1 MHVKHNQR
9 RVSGPGAFGTSNNQ
23 CDSSENLN
31 SDQQQQ
37 HALYQQHQ
45 QRLYQQQQQQHRQQQ
60 HSHPH
65 LLRQSLINLTSAHNI
80 SNNIG
85 VSNTSE
91 QQGTNTSGRSGAVE
105 PSSSSSLN
113 YPNANSNRNIST
125 TNTNVSNTLHK
136 YISCSCES
144 LKCAVSAVAAKAS
157 IKRSRPG
164 EPDSESLIDT
174 QNADFTDYNVA
185 YLDISQTGHSAGCLS
200 SSISGGGGDDQHSL
214 RSEYLSSRLSGVSKQ
229 HSYDSSCSGQLH
241 GLTLTAK
248 ERSSQNQQQQQQQ
261 LQQQQQ
267 QLDCT
272 NSTRVPS
279 SPISCA
285 NSNYSNQSNIS
296 AGTGG
301 GGGGGGVGGGEGVGG
316 VGPSTICD
324 AYQDF
329 SHYPTTNSNSTSYGN
344 DFNDDFKHIVV
355 HNFSN
360 SDPITRYNVSSGD
373 CGGDGATSI
382 NNTLTGTYCSP
393 LKPHYSDCNIYAK
406 QQAEYFSNLKSDF
419 DQHAQHGDKQQL
431 VNKTYIFKC
440 LANSPSFLRSTKIK
454 EQSKKLRN
462 LSLKNRTAKKK
473 GQIISKS
480 NAVSDNSLHPGDKYL
495 NLYLVEKK
503 NSQQQLQQYQQQQQ
517 QLEQQQSQTGRLVT
531 SDSGSKT
538 PSLTA
543 GRQQLQQQ
551 LEQQQQQQQQ
561 DQQTVVAALSRNLQ
575 QQQQQCLVNGS
586 VRTHPTYRHQ
596 SSIKRD
602 SKDYSGT
609 LTPTASTTHR
619 NSKVSNSNNNKSC
632 NLNNNGNKLSVSTNS
647 CNKLHVAAAGT
658 HPYATSPKSSLS
670 SNGHLNKYCLT
681 DISRRRKAAFNRQL
695 SAPTDYTHSSNNSNG
710 NGNFNGN
717 GNGNGGSNSA
727 TEAACESTST
737 VASAGVGSVAAKASV
752 SLQNSVLIKPT
763 STSNSCTNSFN
774 RRHIKRQKNNKLNE
788 RLIHGDSD
796 ESVRCSYCSVLN
808 ENDLRISFEN
818 TCTDSLVT
826 AFDDEALLICD
837 QGNEMVHF
845 DDVSL
850 YGTPK
855 EEPMPSI
862 PVVSEKVSANF
873 LKSQLQS
880 WFQPTDNR
888 LAMKLFG
895 SRKALVKERIRQKT
909 SGHWVIHPC
918 SSFRFYWD
926 LCMLLLLVA
935 NLIILPVAISFFND
949 DLSTRWIAFNCL
961 SDTIFLIDIVVNFR
975 TGIMQQDNAEQVI
988 LDPKLI
994 AKHYLKTW
1002 FFLDLIS
1009 SIPLDYIF
1017 LIFNQVKDFSDSF
1030 QILHAGRALRILR
1043 LAKLLSLVRLLR
1055 LSRLVRY
1062 VSQWEEVYILQN
1074 LQKKSADRRGRMH
1087 RKDKDGLTK
1096 SNLILKFLNMASVFM
1111 RIFNLICMMLLIG
1124 HWSGCL
1130 QFLVPMLQG
1139 FPSNSWVS
1147 INELQESYWL
1157 EQYSWALFKAMSHM
1171 LCIGYGRFPPQ
1182 SLTDMWLTMLSMIS
1196 GATCYALF
1204 LGHATN
1210 LIQSLDSS
1218 RRQYRE
1224 KVKQVEE
1231 YMAYRKLPRD
1241 MRQRITEYF
1250 EHRYQGKFFDE
1261 ECILGELSEK
1271 LREDVI
1277 NYNCRSLV
1285 ASVPF
1290 FANADSNFVSD
1301 VVTKLKYEVF
1311 QPGDI
1316 IIKEGTIGTKMY
1328 FIQEGVV
1335 DIVMANGEVATSLSD
1350 GSYFGEICLL
1360 TNARR
1365 VASVRAETYC
1375 NLFSL
1380 SVDHFNCVL
1389 DQYPLMRKTMETVAA
1404 ERLNKIGKNPNIMQQ
1419 KDEQISNPE
1428 SNTITAVVNAL
1439 AAEADDCKDDDIDI
1453 KENLLHGSESSFT
1466 GPVQTIREGLP
1477 RPRSGEFRA
1486 LFEGNTP

>member
-1 MHVKHNQR
+1 MPFKKIQR
-9 RVSGPGAFGTSNNQ
+9 RVSGPGAYCNNYLQNSQENSEFLQLYQNQLHQSSVNVGYSNIAYGSNTSGQQGTSKCGSATTTLADKPGLRATEPELANPTYNNL
-23 CDSSENLN
+23 DKASSAPDENNLN
-31 SDQQQQ
+31 FNLVKNSAKSLSANNCSGAHKSVVSSSASASAGNGSGDYQSKYYKSDNSNNLNTPTTSNVTEHPHMLSESNDNSNNSVRNSPLFNGCKSVLQQAHSLNNSNKPSLSKNALLSSCQGSFHSLQGGLSSDNSTFVQPYGSSISSTNSSSNTTAVASSQQQSSSLA
-37 HALYQQHQ
+37 HFHQ
-45 QRLYQQQQQQHRQQQ
+45 QQLSQHRQGC
-60 HSHPH
+60 SITPAE
-65 LLRQSLINLTSAHNI
+65 SINGSGTLVFSRSRINSNSDS
-80 SNNIG
+80 SNNKNINFNKLNYDKKCSSSG
-85 VSNTSE
+85 ANINIHSNNRNKSNNNSNTI
-91 QQGTNTSGRSGAVE
+91 NI
-105 PSSSSSLN
+105 SSSSS
-113 YPNANSNRNIST
+113 SNHQSE
-125 TNTNVSNTLHK
+125 TN
-136 YISCSCES
+136 
-144 LKCAVSAVAAKAS
+144 
-157 IKRSRPG
+157 
-164 EPDSESLIDT
+164 
-174 QNADFTDYNVA
+174 Q
-185 YLDISQTGHSAGCLS
+185 
-200 SSISGGGGDDQHSL
+200 
-214 RSEYLSSRLSGVSKQ
+214 
-229 HSYDSSCSGQLH
+229 
-241 GLTLTAK
+241 
-248 ERSSQNQQQQQQQ
+248 
-261 LQQQQQ
+261 
-267 QLDCT
+267 
-272 NSTRVPS
+272 
-279 SPISCA
+279 
-285 NSNYSNQSNIS
+285 
-296 AGTGG
+296 
-301 GGGGGGVGGGEGVGG
+301 
-316 VGPSTICD
+316 
-324 AYQDF
+324 
-329 SHYPTTNSNSTSYGN
+329 
-344 DFNDDFKHIVV
+344 
-355 HNFSN
+355 
-360 SDPITRYNVSSGD
+360 
-373 CGGDGATSI
+373 
-382 NNTLTGTYCSP
+382 
-393 LKPHYSDCNIYAK
+393 
-406 QQAEYFSNLKSDF
+406 LKS
-419 DQHAQHGDKQQL
+419 
-431 VNKTYIFKC
+431 
-440 LANSPSFLRSTKIK
+440 
-454 EQSKKLRN
+454 
-462 LSLKNRTAKKK
+462 
-473 GQIISKS
+473 IIEL
-480 NAVSDNSLHPGDKYL
+480 NTQVSEL
-495 NLYLVEKK
+495 
-503 NSQQQLQQYQQQQQ
+503 
-517 QLEQQQSQTGRLVT
+517 
-531 SDSGSKT
+531 
-538 PSLTA
+538 
-543 GRQQLQQQ
+543 
-551 LEQQQQQQQQ
+551 
-561 DQQTVVAALSRNLQ
+561 
-575 QQQQQCLVNGS
+575 
-586 VRTHPTYRHQ
+586 
-596 SSIKRD
+596 
-602 SKDYSGT
+602 
-609 LTPTASTTHR
+609 
-619 NSKVSNSNNNKSC
+619 NSKN
-632 NLNNNGNKLSVSTNS
+632 
-647 CNKLHVAAAGT
+647 
-658 HPYATSPKSSLS
+658 
-670 SNGHLNKYCLT
+670 
-681 DISRRRKAAFNRQL
+681 IEFNRQL
-695 SAPTDYTHSSNNSNG
+695 SAPTENNN
-710 NGNFNGN
+710 NQNNPN
-717 GNGNGGSNSA
+717 CYSNSVYNLYSNHILSQYY
-727 TEAACESTST
+727 T
-737 VASAGVGSVAAKASV
+737 GSP
-752 SLQNSVLIKPT
+752 N
-763 STSNSCTNSFN
+763 TNSLN
-774 RRHIKRQKNNKLNE
+774 RTKKKRSFKLNG
-788 RLIHGDSD
+788 RLFNAASTDSIRFH
-796 ESVRCSYCSVLN
+796 SNLLNQN
-808 ENDLRISFEN
+808 ENDLRVSIDN

-826 AFDDEALLICD
+826 ALDDEALLIND
-837 QGNEMVHF
+837 YINDMAKSKVHF

-855 EEPMPSI
+855 EEPLPSI
-862 PVVSEKVSANF
+862 PPSTEKPSSNF
-873 LKSQLQS
+873 LKNQLQA

-895 SRKALVKERIRQKT
+895 SKKALVKERIRQKT

-961 SDTIFLIDIVVNFR
+961 SDTIFLVDIVVNFR

-1017 LIFNQVKDFSDSF
+1017 LIFNQIQKNNQDFSDSF

-1074 LQKKSADRRGRMH
+1074 LQKKHSDRRGRSFQ
-1087 RKDKDGLTK
+1087 KEKAGFSK
-1096 SNLILKFLNMASVFM
+1096 SNLIFKFLNMASVFM

-1139 FPSNSWVS
+1139 FPSNSWVA
-1147 INELQESYWL
+1147 INELQEAYWL

-1301 VVTKLKYEVF
+1301 VVTKLRYEVF

-1316 IIKEGTIGTKMY
+1316 VIKEGTIGSKMY
-1328 FIQEGVV
+1328 FIQEGIV

-1380 SVDHFNCVL
+1380 SVDHFNAVL

-1404 ERLNKIGKNPNIMQQ
+1404 ERLNKIGKNPNIMAH
-1419 KDEQISNPE
+1419 KEESESANAETNQIS
-1428 SNTITAVVNAL
+1428 AVVNAL
-1439 AAEADDCKDDDIDI
+1439 AVEAEN
-1453 KENLLHGSESSFT
+1453 NLNNLSSTSSKAFF
-1466 GPVQTIREGLP
+1466 QLP
-1477 RPRSGEFRA
+1477 GWSI
-1486 LFEGNTP
+1486 

>member
-1 MHVKHNQR
+1 MHVKHTQR
-9 RVSGPGAFGTSNNQ
+9 RVSGPGAFGTFTNANDQRASR
-23 CDSSENLN
+23 DS
-31 SDQQQQ
+31 
-37 HALYQQHQ
+37 LYPND
-45 QRLYQQQQQQHRQQQ
+45 QQQQQQR
-60 HSHPH
+60 HSHSH
-65 LLRQSLINLTSAHNI
+65 QQLVRQSLTSLTTQGNGSGNGGSAAA
-80 SNNIG
+80 
-85 VSNTSE
+85 
-91 QQGTNTSGRSGAVE
+91 GA
-105 PSSSSSLN
+105 
-113 YPNANSNRNIST
+113 T
-125 TNTNVSNTLHK
+125 TRR
-136 YISCSCES
+136 
-144 LKCAVSAVAAKAS
+144 AAQAVAGDEQ
-157 IKRSRPG
+157 R
-164 EPDSESLIDT
+164 T
-174 QNADFTDYNVA
+174 QRERE
-185 YLDISQTGHSAGCLS
+185 HSS
-200 SSISGGGGDDQHSL
+200 
-214 RSEYLSSRLSGVSKQ
+214 SSRLSSGISKQ
-229 HSYDSSCSGQLH
+229 NSYDSSSS
-241 GLTLTAK
+241 TLGRGSK
-248 ERSSQNQQQQQQQ
+248 RSHQQQQHHHQQQQQQQ
-261 LQQQQQ
+261 QQSAVTPTVTPNPPN
-267 QLDCT
+267 L
-272 NSTRVPS
+272 SHS
-279 SPISCA
+279 HSPVSCGTIS
-285 NSNYSNQSNIS
+285 
-296 AGTGG
+296 TGG
-301 GGGGGGVGGGEGVGG
+301 QSALYDACHEYSRSLSAAPTIGAGAGAVGIGDELIG
-316 VGPSTICD
+316 
-324 AYQDF
+324 
-329 SHYPTTNSNSTSYGN
+329 
-344 DFNDDFKHIVV
+344 

-360 SDPITRYNVSSGD
+360 SDPITRYSHLDDSHADASV
-373 CGGDGATSI
+373 
-382 NNTLTGTYCSP
+382 
-393 LKPHYSDCNIYAK
+393 LKSHYSECNIYAK
-406 QQAEYFSNLKSDF
+406 QRQLAEPHFTNLNLSSEYDS
-419 DQHAQHGDKQQL
+419 GNDKQQL
-431 VNKTYIFKC
+431 VNQTYIFKC
-440 LANSPSFLRSTKIK
+440 IANSPSFLRTNKIK

-462 LSLKNRTAKKK
+462 LSLKTRNAKKK

-503 NSQQQLQQYQQQQQ
+503 HSLQSHPTPTSASAPATSATSATSAASISAASSAAGAVARTLPALSAVAARQQQL
-517 QLEQQQSQTGRLVT
+517 LLNGAL
-531 SDSGSKT
+531 KT
-538 PSLTA
+538 KTF
-543 GRQQLQQQ
+543 
-551 LEQQQQQQQQ
+551 
-561 DQQTVVAALSRNLQ
+561 
-575 QQQQQCLVNGS
+575 
-586 VRTHPTYRHQ
+586 PTYRA
-596 SSIKRD
+596 SVKSD
-602 SKDYSGT
+602 TKDYRSSSSTSTIPGT
-609 LTPTASTTHR
+609 GQSPPVVPHSLAAKIS
-619 NSKVSNSNNNKSC
+619 SKNC
-632 NLNNNGNKLSVSTNS
+632 NLLHNAGNKLSVSTNS
-647 CNKLHVAAAGT
+647 CNKLHAASAAHVHGHGGRAHSYGYAY
-658 HPYATSPKSSLS
+658 HPHHQQQQQQQQPHQQQQHQQQQQQQHNPQHPQHLASPKSSVS

-681 DISRRRKAAFNRQL
+681 DISRRKAEFNRQL
-695 SAPTDYTHSSNNSNG
+695 SAPTDYTHHSSSN
-710 NGNFNGN
+710 
-717 GNGNGGSNSA
+717 GSQQGS
-727 TEAACESTST
+727 EAANEPVGESTIT
-737 VASAGVGSVAAKASV
+737 VASAGVLGFGHGVGGSGSAHTGSSSGPATAPGTLKS
-752 SLQNSVLIKPT
+752 SLHFHNFGVHPRPT
-763 STSNSCTNSFN
+763 STSCTNSFN
-774 RRHIKRQKNNKLNE
+774 RRHIRKHKTKLSE
-788 RLIHGDSD
+788 RLLRGDSE
-796 ESVRCSYCSVLN
+796 ESVRCSYCSVLNVN

-837 QGNEMVHF
+837 QGTEMVHF

-855 EEPMPSI
+855 EEPMPNI
-862 PVVSEKVSANF
+862 PIVSEKVSANF

-994 AKHYLKTW
+994 AKHYLRTW

-1017 LIFNQVKDFSDSF
+1017 LIFNQDFSDSF

-1261 ECILGELSEK
+1261 ELILGELSEK

-1419 KDEQISNPE
+1419 KDEQLSNPE

-1439 AAEADDCKDDDIDI
+1439 AAEADDCKDDDMDL
-1453 KENLLHGSESSFT
+1453 KENLLHGSESSIT
-1466 GPVQTIREGLP
+1466 EPVQTIREGLP

>member
-1 MHVKHNQR
+1 MHVKHTQR
-9 RVSGPGAFGTSNNQ
+9 RVSGPGAFGTFTNDQRASRDNLCPENQ
-23 CDSSENLN
+23 
-31 SDQQQQ
+31 QQQQ
-37 HALYQQHQ
+37 HQQQRHSHSHQHLVRQSLVSLSNGQPAASAASAAADTVSLLRAGDDQQQHLQ
-45 QRLYQQQQQQHRQQQ
+45 QQQQQQH
-60 HSHPH
+60 
-65 LLRQSLINLTSAHNI
+65 
-80 SNNIG
+80 
-85 VSNTSE
+85 
-91 QQGTNTSGRSGAVE
+91 
-105 PSSSSSLN
+105 
-113 YPNANSNRNIST
+113 
-125 TNTNVSNTLHK
+125 
-136 YISCSCES
+136 
-144 LKCAVSAVAAKAS
+144 
-157 IKRSRPG
+157 
-164 EPDSESLIDT
+164 
-174 QNADFTDYNVA
+174 
-185 YLDISQTGHSAGCLS
+185 
-200 SSISGGGGDDQHSL
+200 
-214 RSEYLSSRLSGVSKQ
+214 
-229 HSYDSSCSGQLH
+229 
-241 GLTLTAK
+241 
-248 ERSSQNQQQQQQQ
+248 

-267 QLDCT
+267 RQRSSSSRLSTSGISKQNSSDSRSGLRILD
-272 NSTRVPS
+272 S
-279 SPISCA
+279 SHSPVSCGT
-285 NSNYSNQSNIS
+285 QSVS
-296 AGTGG
+296 STGG
-301 GGGGGGVGGGEGVGG
+301 QSALYDACHEYSRSLSAAAAEGAG
-316 VGPSTICD
+316 S
-324 AYQDF
+324 
-329 SHYPTTNSNSTSYGN
+329 
-344 DFNDDFKHIVV
+344 
-355 HNFSN
+355 
-360 SDPITRYNVSSGD
+360 
-373 CGGDGATSI
+373 
-382 NNTLTGTYCSP
+382 L
-393 LKPHYSDCNIYAK
+393 LKSHYSD
-406 QQAEYFSNLKSDF
+406 QQLASQPEPDPEPDPERDRDRDRDRDRERERRHLTNLNLNLNSEYDYSGS
-419 DQHAQHGDKQQL
+419 DKQQL
-431 VNKTYIFKC
+431 VNETYIFKC
-440 LANSPSFLRSTKIK
+440 IANSPSFLRTNKIK

-462 LSLKNRTAKKK
+462 LSLKTRTAKKK

-503 NSQQQLQQYQQQQQ
+503 HSLQPQVASSSGSTPHPQASSAPASSSSSSACTRAQQQLPALSAVAARQQ
-517 QLEQQQSQTGRLVT
+517 QLLLN
-531 SDSGSKT
+531 GSLK
-538 PSLTA
+538 A
-543 GRQQLQQQ
+543 KG
-551 LEQQQQQQQQ
+551 QQQQQQQQ
-561 DQQTVVAALSRNLQ
+561 SRTQTLPGHRASVRSES
-575 QQQQQCLVNGS
+575 GS
-586 VRTHPTYRHQ
+586 VSG
-596 SSIKRD
+596 SSHTIPATGKSPPVPHSLAARISSSASG
-602 SKDYSGT
+602 SKNCNLLS
-609 LTPTASTTHR
+609 AS
-619 NSKVSNSNNNKSC
+619 SNSC
-632 NLNNNGNKLSVSTNS
+632 H
-647 CNKLHVAAAGT
+647 KLHAHAHGSGAGSGSGAGAGPGHYTAA
-658 HPYATSPKSSLS
+658 SPKSSVS

-681 DISRRRKAAFNRQL
+681 DLTRRKAEFNRQL
-695 SAPTDYTHSSNNSNG
+695 SAPTDYTHHSSSN
-710 NGNFNGN
+710 
-717 GNGNGGSNSA
+717 GSQQEGSS
-727 TEAACESTST
+727 EANEGHEPVGESTIT
-737 VASAGVGSVAAKASV
+737 VASAGVSHSPHPYSYPYHYAHHASSATAPANLKASLQLH
-752 SLQNSVLIKPT
+752 SLGGHHPCPYPARPT
-763 STSNSCTNSFN
+763 STSCTNSFN
-774 RRHIKRQKNNKLNE
+774 RRHIRRHKGKLGD
-788 RLIHGDSD
+788 RLLSGDSE
-796 ESVRCSYCSVLN
+796 ESVRCSYCSVLNVN

-837 QGNEMVHF
+837 QGTEMVHF

-855 EEPMPSI
+855 EEPMPNI
-862 PVVSEKVSANF
+862 PIVSEKVSANF

-994 AKHYLKTW
+994 AKHYLRTW

-1017 LIFNQVKDFSDSF
+1017 LIFNQDFSDSF

-1062 VSQWEEVYILQN
+1062 VSQWEEVY
-1074 LQKKSADRRGRMH
+1074 
-1087 RKDKDGLTK
+1087 
-1096 SNLILKFLNMASVFM
+1096 FLNMASVFM

-1261 ECILGELSEK
+1261 ELILGELSEK

-1365 VASVRAETYC
+1365 VASVRSETYC

-1404 ERLNKIGKNPNIMQQ
+1404 ERLNKIGKNPNIMHQ
-1419 KDEQISNPE
+1419 KDEQLSNPE

-1439 AAEADDCKDDDIDI
+1439 AAEADDCKDDDMDL
-1453 KENLLHGSESSFT
+1453 KENLLHGSESSIAE
-1466 GPVQTIREGLP
+1466 PVQTIREGLP